1 MMYSSKQKLAMAMAA
16 TMVAGMVPAM
26 AFAAEKDV
34 AAVLVE
40 LNKED
45 VTKTNAK
52 DYASAKAALAAAKAV
67 QGTDADAMTIVA
79 AYEASINVL
88 ESADAATWTA
98 NKTAYD
104 AAVVA
109 VKAANAKVDFSGSFE
124 SKNTKDNHQKKFDE
138 LSGITSVDG
147 KVEVTPYGTEVH
159 VDLKAPVDLT
169 KASKVMVDGVEV
181 ASGTGFW
188 QHFENANVLVVDI
201 DPKTTAVITFEYDG
215 KAYRVNL

>member
-1 MMYSSKQKLAMAMAA
+1 MAA

-40 LNKED
+40 LKKED

-67 QGTDADAMTIVA
+67 QGTDDDAKTIVA

-88 ESADAATWTA
+88 ESADVAAWNA

-138 LSGITSVDG
+138 LQGFIAIDG
-147 KVEVTPYGTEVH
+147 AYKAELSMNTVR
-159 VDLKAPVDLT
+159 VDLGAPTLPTKVTLNGTDLDPIDFD
-169 KASKVMVDGVEV
+169 MDGGNGAPNTLLIMLEKTVTF
-181 ASGTGFW
+181 A
-188 QHFENANVLVVDI
+188 DI
-201 DPKTTAVITFEYDG
+201 QTLTFELGG
-215 KAYRVNL
+215 KIYKVNVTK